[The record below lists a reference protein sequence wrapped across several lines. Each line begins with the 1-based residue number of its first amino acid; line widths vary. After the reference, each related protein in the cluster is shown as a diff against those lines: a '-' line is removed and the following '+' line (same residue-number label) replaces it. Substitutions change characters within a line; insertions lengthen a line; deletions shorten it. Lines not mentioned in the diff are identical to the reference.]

1 MIRRALKIFSL
12 LVALILLFAVA
23 ATAQELATK
32 SSAPVAETGK
42 PAVSKTDKKSQLAEA
57 TRASTADAAKDA
69 VQAEAKKENTSDDAA
84 APGVLEF
91 QPAPK
96 TASDANKSS
105 ATISKDSG
113 KSALRNVHGSV
124 SGSVD
129 TKHPA
134 NHQTAAAVGA
144 STKSRNTS
152 VYVETDSSRDPS
164 TQPR

>member
-32 SSAPVAETGK
+32 SSVPVAETGK

-57 TRASTADAAKDA
+57 TRASTTDAAKDA
-69 VQAEAKKENTSDDAA
+69 VQAEAKKENTSDDAVA
-84 APGVLEF
+84 SGVLEF
-91 QPAPK
+91 QPK

-113 KSALRNVHGSV
+113 KSALKNVHGSV

-129 TKHPA
+129 AKHPA

-152 VYVETDSSRDPS
+152 VYVETDSSRGPS
-164 TQPR
+164 PQPR